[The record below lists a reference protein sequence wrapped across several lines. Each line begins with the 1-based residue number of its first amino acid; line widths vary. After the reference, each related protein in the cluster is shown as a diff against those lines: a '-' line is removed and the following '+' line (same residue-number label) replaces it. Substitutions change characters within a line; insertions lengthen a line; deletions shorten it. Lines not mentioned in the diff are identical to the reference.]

1 MLIKFVHD
9 NIINTLVWAS
19 KMGRKFDPDAKRWRF
34 RSSLIYALGNG
45 LEVSTY
51 LHPQY
56 FLVLGMLFLSASFFC
71 VLCSSKHSLTM
82 YSCFQQC
89 WQTAA
94 NK

>member
-1 MLIKFVHD
+1 VSYDLIIFQTACQ
-9 NIINTLVWAS
+9 INCLHCFNHSKVWAS

-56 FLVLGMLFLSASFFC
+56 FLVLGKIASMPEHHISLFL
-71 VLCSSKHSLTM
+71 LTK
-82 YSCFQQC
+82 CL
-89 WQTAA
+89 
-94 NK
+94 